1 MGAWGHSLGV
11 ASRGPRPS
19 EGGAQG
25 PQEERRD
32 LLAPRGHSLLGQGP
46 SGLQTPP
53 RRNKEAGQGQ
63 ARVPCRPA
71 GPAGGVQTPAL
82 EEAQGWSAR
91 RQGA

>member
-1 MGAWGHSLGV
+1 MEPGVGGGRSEGPWG
-11 ASRGPRPS
+11 RGPEPS

-32 LLAPRGHSLLGQGP
+32 PLAPRGHSLLGQGP

-53 RRNKEAGQGQ
+53 GRNTEAGQEQ
-63 ARVPCRPA
+63 THAPRRPA

-82 EEAQGWSAR
+82 EEAG
-91 RQGA
+91 G